1 TVIGSYT
8 ETEGSPSVFAYGV
21 LRKMLGGPPAF
32 YVTGVAAGF
41 GYQRELLLPD
51 IGQVAEFPLI
61 RMVYEEGN
69 EAELIRTLKERFMKI
84 SGEEMWLAA
93 GIRFTSFEM
102 VKSFAI
108 LTISVGNHL
117 EIALL
122 GLGQMTLGTIAK
134 AELSLK

>member
-1 TVIGSYT
+1 M
-8 ETEGSPSVFAYGV
+8 FAYGV

-69 EAELIRTLKERFMKI
+69 EAELINL
-84 SGEEMWLAA
+84 
-93 GIRFTSFEM
+93 
-102 VKSFAI
+102 
-108 LTISVGNHL
+108 
-117 EIALL
+117 
-122 GLGQMTLGTIAK
+122 
-134 AELSLK
+134 